1 MIQLNPGEQLLTTE
15 RRHWLPI
22 ALESISFLAA
32 AIFPFFVLIGA
43 EFLPAEATEMVVTY
57 RSLAWFLYA
66 VWLMGLWMFFAV
78 SITNYYLDVLI
89 VTNRRII
96 DIEQI
101 GLFSRDTAELHL
113 DTIEDMHVEIKGLIA
128 SFFNYG
134 NLQIQTSSESPEF
147 LMNNVCDP
155 HRVQE
160 IISKARMALAGI
172 ETAQPATPPVKKA

>member
-22 ALESISFLAA
+22 TLESISFIFA
-32 AIFPFFVLIGA
+32 AIFPFFILIGA
-43 EFLPAEATEMVVTY
+43 EFLPPEAVAAVAEY

-66 VWLMGLWMFFAV
+66 VWLLGLWMVFAV

-96 DIEQI
+96 DIEQV

-113 DTIEDMHVEIKGLIA
+113 DTIEDMHVEIKGIIA

-134 NLQIQTSSESPEF
+134 NLQIQTSSENPEF
-147 LMNNVCDP
+147 LMNNIRNP
-155 HRVQE
+155 HRVQG
-160 IISKARMALAGI
+160 IISKARMAVADHPPTIL
-172 ETAQPATPPVKKA
+172 PATKS